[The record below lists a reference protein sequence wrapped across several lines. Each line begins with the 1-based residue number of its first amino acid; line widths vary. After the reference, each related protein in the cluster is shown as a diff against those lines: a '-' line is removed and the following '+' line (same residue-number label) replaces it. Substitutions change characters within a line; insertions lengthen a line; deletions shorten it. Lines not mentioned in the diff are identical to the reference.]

1 MLHLGHG
8 VLVQVRGIAPKCSK
22 CVKNTN
28 LKSQQCVSILVN
40 LNLEDTKEFLLSL
53 VGSHW

>member
-28 LKSQQCVSILVN
+28 LKSRQCVRILVSSN
-40 LNLEDTKEFLLSL
+40 LKDTKEFLLSL